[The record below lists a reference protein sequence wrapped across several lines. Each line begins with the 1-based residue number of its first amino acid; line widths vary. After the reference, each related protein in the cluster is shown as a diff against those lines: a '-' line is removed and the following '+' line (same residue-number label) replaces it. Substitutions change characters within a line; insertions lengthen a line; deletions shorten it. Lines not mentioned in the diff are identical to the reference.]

1 MRDGSVG
8 VSQPSRSYNS
18 SIHSQIGGV
27 FMWQVLKISAALMGI
42 VLIAMTAGLWVT
54 ERTWP
59 TNMLVVHEMYN
70 NLDRLILLNP
80 DTGETKPLT
89 PEYNWIAWMGWG
101 FDGSAVFFA
110 IDSTPGYGIYRA
122 LPDDGTIIR
131 LTNTT
136 TERGFLTPDGRWIV
150 FSEGLGNPNY
160 RDIAAIRLDGIKT
173 INLMHV
179 DPVSPLVYFAAGG
192 IHPSDSQTVYFI
204 ADLQYT
210 DLYRVGLDGRNLQNL
225 TVDVDES
232 LYPIRWLDDRWL
244 LLENAMRD
252 LAVISPDGSEFH
264 EVTHFQNPNFHAD
277 IVDYFP
283 QTHTLYLKTYVR
295 DSFESHLLAIN
306 TRDWQQAWSISLGLP
321 NSPINVYLSPNHKW
335 LLFKHYAFPNLVGAM
350 RTDGQQQRVLRLPES
365 RFIINLSDDGEWML
379 LEGYDLAI
387 GGRGLW
393 RAKWDGSEITRIGE
407 TMLNPADSVFVDS
420 LSPDGQ
426 WLILRQMG
434 NSADNRDE
442 IFRIRQDGTALQ
454 RLFTSDQN
462 THRSIAAWQPKSTRR
477 WNPMIMGSISVGLL
491 LFASQWVFWYVL
503 RQIRRT

>member
-1 MRDGSVG
+1 
-8 VSQPSRSYNS
+8 
-18 SIHSQIGGV
+18 
-27 FMWQVLKISAALMGI
+27 MWRVLKISAVLMGI
-42 VLIAMTAGLWVT
+42 VLIAMTVGLWIT

-59 TNMLVVHEMYN
+59 TDMMVVKETHN
-70 NLDRLILLNP
+70 DFDRLILLNP

-89 PEYNWIAWMGWG
+89 PEYNWIVWMGWG

-110 IDSTPGYGIYRA
+110 IDSRPGYGIYRA

-150 FSEGLGNPNY
+150 FREGLGNPNY

-179 DPVSPLVYFAAGG
+179 DPFSPLVYFAAGG

-232 LYPIRWLDDRWL
+232 LGPIRWLDDRWL

-252 LAVISPDGSEFH
+252 LVVISADGREFH
-264 EVTHFQNPNFHAD
+264 WVTSFQNSNFYAN

-283 QTHTLYLKTYVR
+283 QTHRLYLITYAR
-295 DSFESHLLAIN
+295 DSFESHLIAIN
-306 TRDWQQAWSISLGLP
+306 TMDWQQAWSIALGEP
-321 NSPINVYLSPNHKW
+321 NAPANVYLSPNHKW

-350 RTDGQQQRVLRLPES
+350 RTDGQQQRVLRVPDS
-365 RFIINLSDDGEWML
+365 RFIINLSPNGEWML
-379 LEGYDLAI
+379 FVGYDATI
-387 GGRGLW
+387 GGNGLW
-393 RAKWDGSEITRIGE
+393 RAKWDGAHITRIGE
-407 TMLNPADSVFVDS
+407 TMFDPAHTVVVDT
-420 LSPDGQ
+420 LSPDGE
-426 WLILRQMG
+426 WLILRQTG
-434 NSADNRDE
+434 NSTDNRDE

-462 THRSIAAWQPKSTRR
+462 IHRSIVAWQPKSTRR

-491 LFASQWVFWYVL
+491 LFANSLVL
-503 RQIRRT
+503 LSFFRRVRRV